1 MRKIVLASSSPRRRE
16 LLAKTGL
23 RFVVDPGDYK
33 EDMTIKLKPIELAKV
48 LSRGKAESVAKRHK
62 NAIVI
67 GADTFIAY
75 KNEVMGKPH
84 TPARAIARLRQLS
97 GKTHSVITG
106 FTIIDTKTGKSI
118 SRSIESKVK
127 LRKMTPREIAA
138 YVKTGEPL
146 ERAAGYAIQE
156 LGSVFIEKIDGDFF
170 SVIGLPVYELI
181 KELKRFGVDV
191 VEQWGRNSKRNWA

>member
-1 MRKIVLASSSPRRRE
+1 MRKIILASSSPRRKE
-16 LLAKTGL
+16 LLEKTGL
-23 RFVVDPGDYK
+23 QFVVDPGDYE
-33 EDMTIKLKPIELAKV
+33 EDMTMKLKPIELAKT

-62 NAIVI
+62 DAIII

-84 TPARAIARLRQLS
+84 TPVRAIARLKQLS
-97 GKTHSVITG
+97 GKAHSVITG

-118 SRSIESKVK
+118 SRAIESKVK

-156 LGSVFIEKIDGDFF
+156 LGSVFIEKVDGDFF
-170 SVIGLPVYELI
+170 SVIGLPVYELV

-191 VEQWGRNSKRNWA
+191 VEQWGKK

>member
-1 MRKIVLASSSPRRRE
+1 MRKIVLASSSPRRKE
-16 LLAKTGL
+16 LLEKTGL
-23 RFVVDPGDYK
+23 QFVVDPGDYE
-33 EDMTIKLKPIELAKV
+33 EDMTMKLKPIELAKT

-62 NAIVI
+62 DAIII

-84 TPARAIARLRQLS
+84 TPPRAIARLKQLS

-106 FTIIDTKTGKSI
+106 FTIIDTRSGKSI
-118 SRSIESKVK
+118 SRAIESKVK
-127 LRKMTPREIAA
+127 LRKMTPREISA

-156 LGSVFIEKIDGDFF
+156 LGSVFIEKVDGDFF
-170 SVIGLPVYELI
+170 SVIGLPVYELV

-191 VEQWGRNSKRNWA
+191 VEQWGKK

>member
-1 MRKIVLASSSPRRRE
+1 MRKIVLASSSPRRKE
-16 LLAKTGL
+16 LLEKTGL
-23 RFVVDPGDYK
+23 QFIVDPGDYE
-33 EDMTIKLKPIELAKV
+33 EDMTMKLKPIELAKT

-62 NAIVI
+62 NAIII

-75 KNEVMGKPH
+75 KNEVMGKPY
-84 TPARAIARLRQLS
+84 TPPRAIARLKQLS

-106 FTIIDTKTGKSI
+106 FTIIDTRSGKSI
-118 SRSIESKVK
+118 SRAIESKVK
-127 LRKMTPREIAA
+127 LRKMTPREISA

-156 LGSVFIEKIDGDFF
+156 LGSVFIEKVDGDFF
-170 SVIGLPVYELI
+170 SVIGLPVYELV

-191 VEQWGRNSKRNWA
+191 VEQWGKK

>member
-1 MRKIVLASSSPRRRE
+1 
-16 LLAKTGL
+16 
-23 RFVVDPGDYK
+23 
-33 EDMTIKLKPIELAKV
+33 MTMKLKPIELAKT

-62 NAIVI
+62 DAIVI

-84 TPARAIARLRQLS
+84 TPVRAIARLKQLS

-106 FTIIDTKTGKSI
+106 FTVIDTKSGKSI
-118 SRSIESKVK
+118 SRAIESKVK
-127 LRKMTPREIAA
+127 LRKMTPREILA

-156 LGSVFIEKIDGDFF
+156 LGSVFIEKVDGDFF
-170 SVIGLPVYELI
+170 SVIGLPVYELV
-181 KELKRFGVDV
+181 KELKQFGVNV
-191 VEQWGRNSKRNWA
+191 VEQWGRK